1 FHYHAQTSHRGP
13 KNALEMISASHFTS
27 RFCRD
32 PPKVDNAACWGQLP
46 RWWWP
51 ERGEPDHHRRAERG
65 TPTLAPFRPAF
76 RKGQGAGAK
85 RTTLA
90 LARPRL
96 ATRLSAV
103 DRQPSP
109 KGRHENGAH
118 PVASLRRVMGL
129 GMHQQWRTDVIPGER
144 DVLRAGLVV
153 FGPVV
158 PAGPA

>member
-1 FHYHAQTSHRGP
+1 MRSHAPSKPCLIATF
-13 KNALEMISASHFTS
+13 LL
-27 RFCRD
+27 RF
-32 PPKVDNAACWGQLP
+32 P
-46 RWWWP
+46 
-51 ERGEPDHHRRAERG
+51 
-65 TPTLAPFRPAF
+65 LAPFRPAF

-90 LARPRL
+90 LARPRA
-96 ATRLSAV
+96 ATRLPAV

-144 DVLRAGLVV
+144 DVLRAGLEG
-153 FGPVV
+153 FGPGAPRVA
-158 PAGPA
+158 PLREHGSNGGDGEA